1 MTAFLFS
8 SISKKGGAEMKKCIL
23 VLVPVLLL
31 CSLAIFSLNGSAIA
45 AEPIKIG
52 AILNY
57 TGPAAML
64 GPLFKNGIVMALE
77 EHDNQVGGRPIELI
91 VEDAAGSPNVCLE
104 KARKLVE
111 RDKVKIIIGP
121 LMGDAILAIA
131 PYVANKEV
139 LATTLYCGM
148 YELIKHRRYL
158 IYPTTG
164 IGLTLPLGWYA
175 HDSGYKNMIMITSD
189 YAGGHLFMKGVRMG
203 FEEKGGK
210 VVQEVFVPV
219 GTADF
224 GPYLSTLKD
233 ADCVSFFVPNT
244 GESSRLITQYKEFGI
259 KMPLLGTTLASDLP
273 EHVMKELGEKVIGVQ
288 GQALYIWSRDDP
300 VNNKW
305 VKAME
310 KRFGKT
316 PGGLAN
322 NSYCITS
329 TVLAGL
335 KATGG
340 DETFARLWPAVMSV
354 KMDTPQGPLSYTP
367 EGVALTDGYIVEAKR
382 KDGRYIWDPIKVYPQ
397 VRDPRLK

>member
-1 MTAFLFS
+1 MEKST
-8 SISKKGGAEMKKCIL
+8 KIL
-23 VLVPVLLL
+23 VAILILLSLVFAG
-31 CSLAIFSLNGSAIA
+31 AIQNTTA

-77 EHDNQVGGRPIELI
+77 ENNNQVAGRPIELI
-91 VEDAAGSPNVCLE
+91 VEDAAGSPNVCIE

-111 RDKVKIIIGP
+111 RDNVKIIIGP
-121 LMGDAILAIA
+121 LMGDAQLAVG
-131 PYVANKEV
+131 PY
-139 LATTLYCGM
+139 LAGKGVMATGLYCAM
-148 YELIKHRRYL
+148 FELTKYKNWL
-158 IYPTTG
+158 IYPTTAV
-164 IGLTLPLGWYA
+164 GLTLPLGWYA
-175 HDSGYKNMIMITSD
+175 AEKGHKTMVLITSD
-189 YAGGHLFMKGVRMG
+189 YAGGHAFMKGVRMG

-210 VVQEVFVPV
+210 VVQEIFVPV

-224 GPYLSTLKD
+224 GPYISTIKE

-244 GESSRLITQYKEFGI
+244 GESSRVITQYKEFGV
-259 KMPLLGTTLASDLP
+259 KMPLYGTTLAADLP
-273 EHVMKELGEKVIGVQ
+273 EHVMKEMGDKVVGVQ
-288 GQALYIWSRDDP
+288 GQASYIWSLDTP
-300 VNNKW
+300 VNKEW

-329 TVLAGL
+329 SILTGL

-340 DETFARLWPAVMSV
+340 DETFSKLWPAVISV
-354 KMDTPQGPLSYTP
+354 KMDTPQGPLAYTP
-367 EGVALTDGYIVEAKR
+367 EGVALVNGYIVEAKR
-382 KDGRYIWDPIKVYPQ
+382 TNGRYYWDPIKVYPA

>member
-1 MTAFLFS
+1 
-8 SISKKGGAEMKKCIL
+8 MKKIGLALL
-23 VLVPVLLL
+23 VVGLLV
-31 CSLAIFSLNGSAIA
+31 SLALVSPTQRSLA

-77 EHDNQVGGRPIELI
+77 ENNNQIAGRPLELI

-121 LMGDAILAIA
+121 LMGDAQLALG
-131 PYVANKEV
+131 PYLANKGV
-139 LATTLYCGM
+139 LATGLYCAM
-148 YELIKHRRYL
+148 FELTKYQNWL
-158 IYPTTG
+158 IYPTTAL
-164 IGLTLPLGWYA
+164 GLTLPLGWYA
-175 HDSGYKNMIMITSD
+175 ADKGHKTMVMIIAD
-189 YAGGHLFMKGVRMG
+189 YAGGHAFMKGVRTG

-210 VVQEVFVPV
+210 VVQEVLVPV

-224 GPYLSTLKD
+224 GPYISNLKN
-233 ADCVSFFVPNT
+233 ADCVAFFVPNT
-244 GESSRLITQYKEFGI
+244 GDSSRLVIQYKEFGV
-259 KMPLLGTTLASDLP
+259 KMPLYGTTLAADLP
-273 EHVMKELGEKVIGVQ
+273 EHVMKELGDKVVGLQ
-288 GQALYIWSRDDP
+288 GQALYIWSLDNP
-300 VNNKW
+300 VNKKW

-329 TVLAGL
+329 SILAGL

-340 DETFARLWPAVMSV
+340 DETFSKLWPAVLKV
-354 KMDTPQGPLSYTP
+354 KMDTPQGPLAYTK
-367 EGVALTDGYIVEAKR
+367 EGVALANGYIVEAKR
-382 KDGRYIWDPIKVYPQ
+382 TNGRYSWDPIKVYPA